1 MANAVQ
7 EDRLQSFIQRIE
19 KLEDDKEFIKEDI
32 KQVYAEAKAVGYE
45 PKIMRKV
52 VRLRKMDDEKR
63 REEEQLLDLYLGAV
77 EGMTA

>member
-32 KQVYAEAKAVGYE
+32 KQVYAEAKSAGYE

>member
-19 KLEDDKEFIKEDI
+19 KLEEDKEFIKDDI
-32 KQVYAEAKAVGYE
+32 KEVYAEAKAAGFE

-52 VRLRKMDDEKR
+52 IRLRKMDDEKR